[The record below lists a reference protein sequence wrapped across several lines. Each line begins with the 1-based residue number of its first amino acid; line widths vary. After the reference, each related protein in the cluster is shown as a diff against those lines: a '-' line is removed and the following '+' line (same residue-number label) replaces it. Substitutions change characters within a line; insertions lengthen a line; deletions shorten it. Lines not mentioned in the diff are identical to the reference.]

1 MSHGDALARLREAL
15 EARGCTISG
24 NNAQCPVSAHDDH
37 RASLSIGQ
45 GRKGALLNCHGPC
58 SKDEVLEALG
68 MSATDLF
75 DEPRGRGN
83 GSGYTVTATYTYTDA
98 TGTPLFYVERRMPKD
113 FRQYHV
119 RDGRKIWNLDRVARV
134 PYRLPELIK
143 AVSNGETI
151 YIAEGEK
158 DVDALMRAGA
168 AATCNPGGA
177 QKWRGQTYNCYFT
190 GADVVIVEDADKAGR
205 LHAMDVAGSLEDVAN
220 SVTIVEPAAGKDASD
235 HLAAGH
241 GLGDFRQLDRSG
253 TPSRR
258 LILTRASDIEPEP
271 VVWAWE
277 DNGQGRMPSG
287 SLGLFAGRE
296 GTGKSSFLIW
306 LAARITTGTLPG
318 SLDGPRAVIYV
329 AVEDSWKYTIVPR
342 LIAAEADLDLAYR
355 AEVQEADDGTVSL
368 SLPAD
373 SILLEEAITTHC
385 IALVVLDPL
394 MSAISDTLDTHVNR
408 QVRQALEP
416 LARMADRTGAVVAG
430 IAHFNK
436 SGGTDASSLIT
447 ASGAFKEVARFI
459 FAFAV
464 DDDDG
469 SKVITQTK
477 NNLGRSDLPS
487 LAYRIIEAIVPT
499 DKGDARVGRL
509 VLDGET
515 SRTVRDILS
524 VQASGDTE
532 RSEKTRAES
541 YLRKALARGPRP
553 TREVEEE
560 AREAHQISK
569 RTLERART
577 DLQIPSA
584 KHGAIWWIS
593 LPEHEGDLRDTDLI
607 SAKSAKA
614 TSPGGAGGV
623 GGVDQATP

>member
-1 MSHGDALARLREAL
+1 MSHGDALARVREAL
-15 EARGCTISG
+15 EARGCTIS
-24 NNAQCPVSAHDDH
+24 AQCPVPAHDDH
-37 RASLSIGQ
+37 RASLSVGQ
-45 GRKGALLNCHGPC
+45 GRKGALVNCHGPC
-58 SKDEVLEALG
+58 GKDEVLEALG
-68 MSATDLF
+68 MSAADLF

-83 GSGYTVTATYTYTDA
+83 GTGYTVTATYTYTDGA
-98 TGTPLFYVERRMPKD
+98 GSPLFYVERRMPKD
-113 FRQYHV
+113 FRQYHI
-119 RDGRKIWNLDRVARV
+119 RDGRKIWNLDGVQRVIYQLPRVIEAVARGQTV
-134 PYRLPELIK
+134 
-143 AVSNGETI
+143 
-151 YIAEGEK
+151 YIVEGEK
-158 DVDALMRAGA
+158 DVHAIEAAGA
-168 AATCNPGGA
+168 VATCNPGGA
-177 QKWRGQTYNCYFT
+177 QKWRGQTYNSCFT
-190 GADVVIVEDADKAGR
+190 GADVVIVADADRTGHI
-205 LHAMDVAGSLEDVAN
+205 HAMDVAGSLEDVAA
-220 SVTIVEPAAGKDASD
+220 SVTIVGPAEGCKDASD
-235 HLAAGH
+235 HLDAGH
-241 GLGDFRQLDRSG
+241 GLGDFCLIDQSG
-253 TPSRR
+253 TTGRR

-277 DNGQGRMPSG
+277 DSGQGRMPSG
-287 SLGLFAGRE
+287 SLSLFAGRE

-342 LIAAEADLDLAYR
+342 LIAAAADLDLVYR
-355 AEVQEADDGTVSL
+355 AEVAETDDGTVSL

-373 SILLEEAITTHC
+373 SCLLEDAI
-385 IALVVLDPL
+385 ISRGVAMVALDPL

-408 QVRQALEP
+408 QVRQALDP

-447 ASGAFKEVARFI
+447 ASGAFKDVARSI
-459 FAFAV
+459 FAFAA

-499 DKGDARVGRL
+499 ARGDARVGRF

-515 SRTVRDILS
+515 GRTVRDILS
-524 VQASGDTE
+524 DQAGVGTE
-532 RSEKTRAES
+532 RSEKTRADD
-541 YLRKALARGPRP
+541 YLRTTLASGPRP

-569 RTLERART
+569 RTLQRART
-577 DLQIPSA
+577 SLRIPSA

-593 LPEHEGDLRDTDLI
+593 LPEHEGDLTNAAFI
-607 SAKSAKA
+607 SAKHAKSS
-614 TSPGGAGGV
+614 SPDGDGGV
-623 GGVDQATP
+623 GGVEP